1 MDRGAWWAAVHGVAQ
16 SRAWCKEVWQ
26 TSCHASP
33 PLKGLFNPIC
43 KGLHK
48 KRGWKPFQHGWKSV
62 SYSLPPHGLS
72 SPWNSPGQYTGV
84 GSISLL
90 QGIFPT
96 QGSNP
101 GLPHCRQ
108 ILYQLSWGI
117 SNFYWGYTNFICL
130 FTKALF
136 SGVLEIW
143 VSNFFDTLNSPTFG
157 GFWHHFMILSNLE
170 KFRMEKKFPKAVK
183 LGALTYPRWLVKKC
197 QLRE

>member
-1 MDRGAWWAAVHGVAQ
+1 M
-16 SRAWCKEVWQ
+16 
-26 TSCHASP
+26 
-33 PLKGLFNPIC
+33 
-43 KGLHK
+43 GLHRVGHDAK
-48 KRGWKPFQHGWKSV
+48 KSGRLHITLLHLWKACLIPFVKDCTRKEAGSPSNTDESRSSV

-72 SPWNSPGQYTGV
+72 SPWNSPDRNTGV
-84 GSISLL
+84 GSVSLL

-101 GLPHCRQ
+101 GLPHCWQ

-143 VSNFFDTLNSPTFG
+143 VSNFFDTLNSRTFG

-170 KFRMEKKFPKAVK
+170 IFKMEKQFPKAVK
-183 LGALTYPRWLVKKC
+183 LGALTYLRWLVKKC